1 MSHKNVFLSIIEIRP
16 VVQGLTGFAGV
27 DGLIDERSDDL
38 VKVHPIVPAT
48 IPNYAI
54 GLDEAQ
60 LCSTTPKSI
69 FSSERLQLMD
79 AGTVFLN

>member
-1 MSHKNVFLSIIEIRP
+1 MFLLIIEIQPIVR
-16 VVQGLTGFAGV
+16 GLTGFGGV
-27 DGLIDERSDDL
+27 DGLIEGRSDDL

-79 AGTVFLN
+79 AGMVELN

>member
-1 MSHKNVFLSIIEIRP
+1 MFLTIIEIRP
-16 VVQGLTGFAGV
+16 IVQGLTGFTGV
-27 DGLIDERSDDL
+27 DGLIEERSDDL

-79 AGTVFLN
+79 AGIVFVNWL